1 MNACAMDMIGDE
13 LKSNNIEIDR
23 ETLSFHINACLR
35 EHEDIYGAFINQL
48 DKDNLPISLYDIY
61 KEMNPNNFG
70 RIIVYLTLVYKV
82 HDIMDEETTREA
94 IRRTV
99 EDFKRIDLAKYK
111 IRGSIPF
118 KALLGQM
125 LLRMVFTYSL
135 FAYTWDKSVCF
146 LMSQVWSAKNYRTF

>member
-1 MNACAMDMIGDE
+1 MDMIGDE

-61 KEMNPNNFG
+61 KQMNPNNFG

-82 HDIMDEETTREA
+82 HDIMDEETIREA

-118 KALLGQM
+118 KVLLGQM
-125 LLRMVFTYSL
+125 LLRTVFAYSL
-135 FAYTWDKSVCF
+135 FAYT
-146 LMSQVWSAKNYRTF
+146 